1 MHKTSIDLKPK
12 TRETIIRI
20 LTVNLANA
28 IDLGLQAK
36 LAHWNVRG
44 PNFIGLHEL
53 FDKVAEMA
61 SEHADLIA
69 ERIGQ
74 LGGAAHANLP
84 SIAKKSQLAGFSNSL
99 SKEKEITKALVKA
112 LAAFAKTARQAIDD
126 TDDADDEVT
135 SDLMTQVTRETD
147 KMLWFVEAHLQ

>member
-12 TRETIIRI
+12 TREVIIRI
-20 LTVNLANA
+20 LTANLATA

-53 FDKVAEMA
+53 FDKVAGMA

-74 LGGAAHANLP
+74 LGGAVHANLP
-84 SIAKKSQLAGFSNSL
+84 SITKKSQLGGFSNSL

-112 LAAFAKTARQAIDD
+112 LAAFAKMARQAIDD

>member
-12 TRETIIRI
+12 TREAIIRI
-20 LTVNLANA
+20 LTANLATA

-36 LAHWNVRG
+36 MAHWNVRG
-44 PNFIGLHEL
+44 PHFIGLHEL
-53 FDKVAEMA
+53 FDKVADMA
-61 SEHADLIA
+61 GEHADLIA

-74 LGGAAHANLP
+74 LGGAVKANLA
-84 SIAKKSQLAGFSNSL
+84 SIARETELTAMSNTI
-99 SKEKEITKALVKA
+99 SKEKDVTKALVKA

-126 TDDADDEVT
+126 TDDADDEVS